1 MSVPLKP
8 HTFTL
13 YTESPTTD
21 ANNVITGYTASAG
34 VSASGCAQWL
44 SPQAAYDAF
53 AREVTNGWAFYL
65 DPTSTNKSN
74 CEVGGKITFD
84 GRTYAIEK
92 VQINEQGLLTDHIAI
107 YAVEDRH

>member
-1 MSVPLKP
+1 MSVPIKP

-13 YTESPTTD
+13 YTETPTTD
-21 ANNVITGYTASAG
+21 ANNVITGYTASVG

-44 SPQAAYDAF
+44 SPSAAYDAF

-65 DPTSTNKSN
+65 DPTSTNKTNST
-74 CEVGGKITFD
+74 VGGKITFD

-107 YAVEDRH
+107 YAVEERH

>member
-1 MSVPLKP
+1 MSVPIKP

-13 YTESPTTD
+13 YTETPTTD
-21 ANNVITGYTASAG
+21 GNNVITGYTASAG

-65 DPTSTNKSN
+65 DPTSTNKTNST
-74 CEVGGKITFD
+74 VGGKITFD

>member
-13 YTESPTTD
+13 YTETPTTD
-21 ANNVITGYTASAG
+21 GNNVITGYTASAG

-65 DPTSTNKSN
+65 DPISTNKTNST
-74 CEVGGKITFD
+74 VGGKITFD

-92 VQINEQGLLTDHIAI
+92 VQILEQGLLTDHIAI

>member
-13 YTESPTTD
+13 YTESAVLD
-21 ANNVITGYTASAG
+21 ANNVVVQYALSNG

-74 CEVGGKITFD
+74 CEVGGKVGYD
-84 GRTYAIEK
+84 GRFFAIEK
-92 VQINEQGLLTDHIAI
+92 VQINEQGLLTDHMAL
-107 YAVEDRH
+107 YAVEERH

>member
-1 MSVPLKP
+1 VSIFYKP

-13 YTESPTTD
+13 YTETPTLD
-21 ANNVITGYTASAG
+21 GNNVIIGYSPSAG
-34 VSASGCAQWL
+34 VSTKGQAQWL

-65 DPTSTNKSN
+65 DPTSTNKTNST
-74 CEVGGKITFD
+74 VGGKITFD

-92 VQINEQGLLTDHIAI
+92 VQINEQGLPTDHIAL
-107 YAVEDRH
+107 YAVEERH

>member
-1 MSVPLKP
+1 MSIFYKP

-34 VSASGCAQWL
+34 VATTGQAQWL
-44 SPQAAYDAF
+44 SPSASYDAF

-65 DPTSTNKSN
+65 DPTSTNKTNST
-74 CEVGGKITFD
+74 VGGKITFNS
-84 GRTYAIEK
+84 RTYAIEK
-92 VQINEQGLLTDHIAI
+92 VQINEQGLPTDHIAI
-107 YAVEDRH
+107 YAVEERH